1 MIKYSVEFP
10 IKSSVKI
17 LFNALSTPSGLSEWF
32 ADDVNWKGNNYTFI
46 WDDSVQEAEL
56 LKKINN
62 YLVRFKW
69 IDSEDDDTY
78 FEFKIDIDS
87 ITNDVILVIT
97 GFSEDEEEK
106 EREINLWNT
115 QIQALM
121 KSIGS

>member
-17 LFNALSTPSGLSEWF
+17 LFNAISTPSGLSEWF

-46 WDDSVQEAEL
+46 WDDGQQEAEL
-56 LKKINN
+56 KKKINN
-62 YLVRFKW
+62 YFVRFKW
-69 IDSEDDDTY
+69 IDDENDDTY

-87 ITNDVILVIT
+87 ITNDVILIIT
-97 GFSEDEEEK
+97 DFAENEDEQEH
-106 EREINLWNT
+106 EINLWNT

>member
-46 WDDSVQEAEL
+46 WDDSVQEAKL